1 MQTQHAPILESSF
14 ALAIELV
21 ELELATFGVSPI
33 SYMST
38 SFMATMID
46 LTKAMNAAKSNIH
59 T

>member
-14 ALAIELV
+14 ALPIELV
-21 ELELATFGVSPI
+21 ELELVTFGVFPI
-33 SYMST
+33 SYTSI

-46 LTKAMNAAKSNIH
+46 LIKAMNAAKSNIH